1 MVSNSSRLLWG
12 SFFHLGYNTY
22 LDRDDPDWFART
34 KNPHLSAQ
42 RFLRFDVNLWNDLVG
57 VMAEADLNMVVIG
70 LGEGVKYDSH
80 PEIAADDAWTVQELR
95 AELARLRRLGIEPIP
110 KLNFSTAHDAW
121 LGPYARCV
129 STDLYYAVCRDL
141 IAEVIDIF
149 DQPRFFHLG
158 MDEETMT
165 HQQYYNYVVIRQFE
179 LYWHDFNF
187 LVGEVEKA
195 GVRPWVWS
203 DYIWD
208 HPVEF
213 RQRMS
218 KSIIQ
223 SNWYYDANF
232 DLDIDQAESPRSRR
246 THGKLAE
253 PSDGRYATP
262 LNAFIELEHL
272 GFDQIPT
279 GSTYNAVTNFNGLA
293 PFSREHIS
301 PDHLLGFLQTV
312 WRPVLEEYREKHL
325 ESIEIV
331 ARTKA
336 AWETQS
342 S

>member
-1 MVSNSSRLLWG
+1 M
-12 SFFHLGYNTY
+12 
-22 LDRDDPDWFART
+22 
-34 KNPHLSAQ
+34 
-42 RFLRFDVNLWNDLVG
+42 
-57 VMAEADLNMVVIG
+57 
-70 LGEGVKYDSH
+70 
-80 PEIAADDAWTVQELR
+80 
-95 AELARLRRLGIEPIP
+95 
-110 KLNFSTAHDAW
+110 
-121 LGPYARCV
+121 
-129 STDLYYAVCRDL
+129 
-141 IAEVIDIF
+141 IDIF

>member
-95 AELARLRRLGIEPIP
+95 AELARLRRFGIEPIP

-165 HQQYYNYVVIRQFE
+165 HQQY
-179 LYWHDFNF
+179 
-187 LVGEVEKA
+187 
-195 GVRPWVWS
+195 
-203 DYIWD
+203 
-208 HPVEF
+208 
-213 RQRMS
+213 
-218 KSIIQ
+218 
-223 SNWYYDANF
+223 
-232 DLDIDQAESPRSRR
+232 
-246 THGKLAE
+246 
-253 PSDGRYATP
+253 
-262 LNAFIELEHL
+262 
-272 GFDQIPT
+272 
-279 GSTYNAVTNFNGLA
+279 
-293 PFSREHIS
+293 
-301 PDHLLGFLQTV
+301 
-312 WRPVLEEYREKHL
+312 
-325 ESIEIV
+325 
-331 ARTKA
+331 
-336 AWETQS
+336 
-342 S
+342 